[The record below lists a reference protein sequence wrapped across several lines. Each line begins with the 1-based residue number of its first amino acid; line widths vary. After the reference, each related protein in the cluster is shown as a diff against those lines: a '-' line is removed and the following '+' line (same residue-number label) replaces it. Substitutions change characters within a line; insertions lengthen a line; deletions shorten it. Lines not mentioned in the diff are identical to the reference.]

1 MPELSIL
8 DMFNNSFKSITSSKV
23 AILFILE
30 AIILILGLVFSKL
43 MNKKLV
49 KRTTIITSLIV
60 VGFYIS
66 NYISTLGT
74 FMNNVTTRLI
84 EFLYFPTTLEFIVV
98 MLISLLIMIVTLSRK
113 NSNIFLKIVNTVIPV
128 VISFLF
134 LSIIEFINNNGID
147 FDEFSVFTDPT
158 MMSLYE
164 LAMIMFI
171 TWIIGLI
178 IYKIDVIIIS
188 KTSLNEVSEVS
199 KDSLT
204 IELPQL
210 KSEIEL
216 PRLKSEIKNI

>member
-8 DMFNNSFKSITSSKV
+8 DMFNNSIKSITSSKV

-30 AIILILGLVFSKL
+30 AVILILGLVFSKL
-43 MNKKLV
+43 MNKKVV

-74 FMNNVTTRLI
+74 FMNNVTTRLM
-84 EFLYFPTTLEFIVV
+84 EFLYFPTTLEFITV
-98 MLISLLIMIVTLSRK
+98 MIISLVIMTVTLVRK
-113 NSNIFLKIVNTVIPV
+113 NSNIILKVVNTVVPV
-128 VISFLF
+128 IISFLF

-178 IYKIDVIIIS
+178 IYKVDVILIS
-188 KTSLNEVSEVS
+188 ASSLNEKEEIVDET
-199 KDSLT
+199 LT

-216 PRLKSEIKNI
+216 PKLKTEIKNI

>member
-8 DMFNNSFKSITSSKV
+8 DMFNNSIKSITSSKV

-30 AIILILGLVFSKL
+30 AVILILGLVFSKL
-43 MNKKLV
+43 MNKKVV

-74 FMNNVTTRLI
+74 FMNNVTTRLM
-84 EFLYFPTTLEFIVV
+84 EFLYFPTTLEFIIV
-98 MLISLLIMIVTLSRK
+98 MIISLVIMTVTLVRK
-113 NSNIFLKIVNTVIPV
+113 NSNTILKVVNTVVPV
-128 VISFLF
+128 IISFLF

-178 IYKIDVIIIS
+178 IYKVDVILIS
-188 KTSLNEVSEVS
+188 ASSLNEKEEIVDET
-199 KDSLT
+199 LT

-216 PRLKSEIKNI
+216 PKLKTEIKNI